1 MTEDKVV
8 KDKKIVVVKEQA
20 QAEFDQFV
28 EKMDLDLDTEDMDP
42 EDLTQFNKQKK
53 RILTEIIRGNMT
65 INENGEPVYTPH
77 RTPSATDPITFY
89 EPDGA
94 VLLMMDK
101 KKAGQDVGKMYAI
114 MGAMTHQ
121 NAAIFSKLKGTDYK
135 VCSAIASLFLD

>member
-1 MTEDKVV
+1 MTEEKNV
-8 KDKKIVVVKEQA
+8 VVVKEQA
-20 QAEFDQFV
+20 QADFDQFV

-42 EDLTQFNKQKK
+42 EDRTQFEKQQKK
-53 RILTEIIRGNMT
+53 ILKEIMRGNLV
-65 INENGEPVYTPH
+65 INDNGEPVYTPH
-77 RTPSATDPITFY
+77 RTDGVTDPITFY
-89 EPDGA
+89 EPNGA

-114 MGAMTHQ
+114 IGAMTHQ